1 MRELKA
7 VISPDAQDH
16 TVAADSSKQTEF
28 SEMDADLAFT
38 KGVAAVKRLNFVS
51 PLLRVTQGEPAS
63 IDFVRNELD
72 LVARARVVNPSAS
85 EEGKELIDLK
95 DVTIP
100 VHVRGTFDKPS
111 YTVLWKE
118 AIGGILKRSLENKLR
133 DAVTGKGKGGA
144 AVDKALKGLLGR

>member
-1 MRELKA
+1 M
-7 VISPDAQDH
+7 
-16 TVAADSSKQTEF
+16 
-28 SEMDADLAFT
+28 
-38 KGVAAVKRLNFVS
+38 
-51 PLLRVTQGEPAS
+51 TQGEPAS

-100 VHVRGTFDKPS
+100 VHVRGTSTSRPYRAVEGS
-111 YTVLWKE
+111 HRRHPQAQPRE
-118 AIGGILKRSLENKLR
+118 QAR